1 MAVIRKLRKNMKD
14 ILNLKIKRRES
25 FRPFA
30 PSILEEYVKDWFE
43 IDDKVPFM
51 MKVYQIQ
58 KSKRDLIPAVTHVD
72 GSGRLQTVE
81 INQNEKYYKPINEFY
96 KLTKIPI
103 LLNTSFNENEPIVC
117 KPEEAI
123 DCFLRTKMDILVIED
138 YVIFRK
144 S

>member
-1 MAVIRKLRKNMKD
+1 MKD